1 MVFIFD
7 ANGNLCNSIPENVY
21 EGSNEANTI
30 VVVAPWTSGTQVY
43 MSYQLPNSLYSEPVL
58 LTEFDTSPLPED
70 LKANAWS
77 IDIDDVITQSSGRVN
92 FQFFAVTAGKILPS
106 ASVVAGGSAI
116 IEATVN
122 ATIFATKVQYGGQY
136 VFEYNG
142 EVWRLDGNAVN
153 LSDYGITLTSG
164 VPQSDSTLTVTY
176 KAGSVKRQ
184 ATAIVSVPINKGNE
198 IILPETPS
206 QTIYDQILAA
216 LATVKDDI
224 SNLESNVSTLQ
235 GEVSTLQA
243 DVSTLQTDVSD
254 IQTTISNREF
264 ESKALLPWD
273 STFTYKQGDTVFH
286 NGLLFKLRATTNRG
300 TEPTDYESRTATW
313 VCVGVGKRS
322 YLTGDIG
329 GEIFNSYSSN
339 VASGD
344 YSHAE
349 GRNTQAGG
357 LASHAEGLNTI
368 ASGDYSH
375 AEGGSCVATGNCSH
389 AGGKDSGTS
398 YEASFVHGTGVQG
411 SGPNSAAFGKYN
423 KNTQG
428 VLFAIGD
435 GSSTDDRK
443 NAFEVK
449 SDTIVSRNIS
459 FDGTNK
465 MSEANKAILT
475 GTDTLATQEWTQENA
490 GKIDS
495 ISVNGK
501 NVPADAN
508 KNVNLEVLEKT
519 GGTISGNLSIQGN
532 LNVAGTTVTQDTE
545 TLLVKDNIVVTNSD
559 KAELVNLSGLAINK
573 NANQTYG
580 IMYDPTTDSVK
591 LGLGTIDETGKFTFS
606 ENGNPVA
613 VRADSSLLVDG
624 HLIKWDATNNRF
636 VDSGKSVDDF
646 VLKGEIKQDYQI
658 VTAEPEDKSQ
668 GKMIYEKSSG
678 VTLGKGVVNK
688 TLVDEFYSSPSDFL
702 GKFSDGTAT
711 ASDMEN
717 YEYLL
722 SSSGGFVIGYIN
734 IGNLP
739 ELTQYVAS
747 SSSFDLLFKV
757 NNGEE
762 QTDTLT
768 LDTSG
773 VFYVGT
779 KLTVLRTNKLGETT
793 GVPDDYYTATIQDTE
808 YFAVATTDTI
818 QITKLKLGDAYIN
831 IDKGGSE
838 GPFAIENLKIAD
850 GTQYKSLKDLIIGDI
865 STVLDTINGE
875 VI

>member
-1 MVFIFD
+1 MAVIED
-7 ANGNLCNSIPENVY
+7 VASNADMIKIANAVRAVTRTKGKMTIPQMPERLMNIQVVVTKDVAADFSTGNSIVLGTFDSVMNHLF
-21 EGSNEANTI
+21 I
-30 VVVAPWTSGTQVY
+30 VSPKTSADA
-43 MSYQLPNSLYSEPVL
+43 VL
-58 LTEFDTSPLPED
+58 LAKV
-70 LKANAWS
+70 KAELELTYS
-77 IDIDDVITQSSGRVN
+77 KETGELS
-92 FQFFAVTAGKILPS
+92 VTYERPQLA
-106 ASVVAGGSAI
+106 AS
-116 IEATVN
+116 
-122 ATIFATKVQYGGQY
+122 
-136 VFEYNG
+136 
-142 EVWRLDGNAVN
+142 AVN
-153 LSDYGITLTSG
+153 LKIVDMLLSEQDTSAGFLVNLGVGGAIEEYDATRNYEEGEAFLYKNNFGVTLVAHS
-164 VPQSDSTLTVTY
+164 
-176 KAGSVKRQ
+176 AEEF
-184 ATAIVSVPINKGNE
+184 N
-198 IILPETPS
+198 S
-206 QTIYDQILAA
+206 QHNSLIANQIWDEANLQYIDLVNLSQMVDA
-216 LATVKDDI
+216 L
-224 SNLESNVSTLQ
+224 Q
-235 GEVSTLQA
+235 
-243 DVSTLQTDVSD
+243 
-254 IQTTISNREF
+254 
-264 ESKALLPWD
+264 ESKLD
-273 STFTYKQGDTVFH
+273 
-286 NGLLFKLRATTNRG
+286 
-300 TEPTDYESRTATW
+300 
-313 VCVGVGKRS
+313 
-322 YLTGDIG
+322 
-329 GEIFNSYSSN
+329 
-339 VASGD
+339 
-344 YSHAE
+344 
-349 GRNTQAGG
+349 
-357 LASHAEGLNTI
+357 
-368 ASGDYSH
+368 
-375 AEGGSCVATGNCSH
+375 
-389 AGGKDSGTS
+389 
-398 YEASFVHGTGVQG
+398 
-411 SGPNSAAFGKYN
+411 
-423 KNTQG
+423 
-428 VLFAIGD
+428 
-435 GSSTDDRK
+435 
-443 NAFEVK
+443 
-449 SDTIVSRNIS
+449 
-459 FDGTNK
+459 
-465 MSEANKAILT
+465 KA
-475 GTDTLATQEWTQENA
+475 
-490 GKIDS
+490 
-495 ISVNGK
+495 
-501 NVPADAN
+501 
-508 KNVNLEVLEKT
+508 

-545 TLLVKDNIVVTNSD
+545 TLLVKDNIIVTNSD
-559 KAELVNLSGLAINK
+559 KADLLNLSGLAINK

-591 LGLGTIDETGKFTFS
+591 LGLGSIDETGKFTFS

-793 GVPDDYYTATIQDTE
+793 GVSDDYYSVTIRSE
-808 YFAVATTDTI
+808 SFAVATTDTI
-818 QITKLKLGDAYIN
+818 QITKLKLGDVYIN

-850 GTQYKSLKDLIIGDI
+850 GTKYNTLKYLINAGMQEKLTAGTGIIIENDVISATAQETQIDNTTITKTTDGKLQAVGLQDETDSKILTAHDI
-865 STVLDTINGE
+865 WLACSIERE
-875 VI
+875 V

>member
-7 ANGNLCNSIPENVY
+7 AKGNLCNSIPENVY

-58 LTEFDTSPLPED
+58 MTEFDTSPLPED

-136 VFEYNG
+136 VFAYNG

-224 SNLESNVSTLQ
+224 SNLESDVSTLQ
-235 GEVSTLQA
+235 TDVSNLQT

-273 STFTYKQGDTVFH
+273 STFTYKQGDVVFH
-286 NGLLFKLRATTNRG
+286 NGSLFRLRSTTNRG
-300 TEPTDYESRTATW
+300 TEPTDYEAQTATW
-313 VCVGVGKRS
+313 VRVSVGNRYSATG
-322 YLTGDIG
+322 GDIG
-329 GEIFNSYSSN
+329 GEIFNSKSNIASGIYSHAEGKNATASGAASHAEGFGSN
-339 VASGD
+339 ASGD

-349 GRNTQAGG
+349 GYYCT
-357 LASHAEGLNTI
+357 
-368 ASGDYSH
+368 
-375 AEGGSCVATGNCSH
+375 ATGECSH
-389 AGGKDSGTS
+389 AGGKDSKTT
-398 YEASFVHGTGVQG
+398 YEASFVYGTGVTG
-411 SGPNSAAFGKYN
+411 IGPNSVVFGKYN
-423 KNTQG
+423 KTSPG
-428 VLFAIGD
+428 VWFAIGD
-435 GSSTDDRK
+435 GSSGNNRQ
-443 NAFEVK
+443 NAFEVRT
-449 SDTIVSRNIS
+449 DTIIPRNIS
-459 FDGTNK
+459 FDGTHK
-465 MSEANKAILT
+465 MLEANKAVLT

-519 GGTISGNLSIQGN
+519 GGTISGNLSVQGN
-532 LNVAGTTVTQDTE
+532 LNVAGTTVTKDTE

-559 KAELVNLSGLAINK
+559 KADLLNLSGLAINK

-591 LGLGTIDETGKFTFS
+591 LGLGSIDETGKFTFS

-658 VTAEPEDKSQ
+658 VTTEPEDKSQ

-678 VTLGKGVVNK
+678 
-688 TLVDEFYSSPSDFL
+688 
-702 GKFSDGTAT
+702 A
-711 ASDMEN
+711 
-717 YEYLL
+717 
-722 SSSGGFVIGYIN
+722 
-734 IGNLP
+734 
-739 ELTQYVAS
+739 
-747 SSSFDLLFKV
+747 
-757 NNGEE
+757 
-762 QTDTLT
+762 
-768 LDTSG
+768 
-773 VFYVGT
+773 
-779 KLTVLRTNKLGETT
+779 
-793 GVPDDYYTATIQDTE
+793 
-808 YFAVATTDTI
+808 
-818 QITKLKLGDAYIN
+818 
-831 IDKGGSE
+831 
-838 GPFAIENLKIAD
+838 FAIENLKIAD
-850 GTQYKSLKDLIIGDI
+850 GTQYKPLKDLIIGDI
-865 STVLDTINGE
+865 GTVLDAINGE

>member
-58 LTEFDTSPLPED
+58 MTSFDTAMFPVD
-70 LKANAWS
+70 FKANAWS
-77 IDIDDVITQSSGRVN
+77 IDIDDVITQSSGIVN
-92 FQFFAVTAGKILPS
+92 FQFFAVTAGKISPS
-106 ASVVAGGSAI
+106 ASIVAGGSAI

-184 ATAIVSVPINKGNE
+184 ATATVSVPINKGNE

-216 LATVKDDI
+216 LA
-224 SNLESNVSTLQ
+224 
-235 GEVSTLQA
+235 
-243 DVSTLQTDVSD
+243 D
-254 IQTTISNREF
+254 IQNDIDNGWF
-264 ESKALLPWD
+264 ESHAILPWD
-273 STFTYKQGDTVFH
+273 SGFTYKQGDIVFH
-286 NGLLFKLRATTNRG
+286 NGLLFRLRAATNRG
-300 TEPTDYESRTATW
+300 TEPTDYESQTSTW

-322 YLTGDIG
+322 STTGNLG

-357 LASHAEGLNTI
+357 AASHAEGLNTI
-368 ASGDYSH
+368 TSGDYSH
-375 AEGGSCVATGNCSH
+375 AEGNFCITIGNCSH

-398 YEASFVHGTGVQG
+398 YEASFVHGTGVKD
-411 SGPNSAAFGKYN
+411 SGPNSVAFGKYN

-428 VLFAIGD
+428 ILFAIGD
-435 GSSTDDRK
+435 GSSGDDRK

-459 FDGTNK
+459 FDGTHK
-465 MSEANKAILT
+465 MSEANKAVLT

-495 ISVNGK
+495 ISVNGT
-501 NVPADAN
+501 NIPADAN

-519 GGTISGNLSIQGN
+519 GGTISGNLSVQGN

-545 TLLVKDNIVVTNSD
+545 TLLVKDNIIVTNSD
-559 KAELVNLSGLAINK
+559 KADLVNLSGLAINK

-591 LGLGTIDETGKFTFS
+591 LGLGSIDETGEFTFS
-606 ENGNPVA
+606 ESGNPVA

-646 VLKGEIKQDYQI
+646 VLKGEIQQDYQI
-658 VTAEPEDKSQ
+658 VTEEPTDKSQ
-668 GKMIYEKSSG
+668 GKMIYEKSS
-678 VTLGKGVVNK
+678 
-688 TLVDEFYSSPSDFL
+688 
-702 GKFSDGTAT
+702 
-711 ASDMEN
+711 
-717 YEYLL
+717 
-722 SSSGGFVIGYIN
+722 
-734 IGNLP
+734 
-739 ELTQYVAS
+739 
-747 SSSFDLLFKV
+747 
-757 NNGEE
+757 
-762 QTDTLT
+762 
-768 LDTSG
+768 
-773 VFYVGT
+773 
-779 KLTVLRTNKLGETT
+779 
-793 GVPDDYYTATIQDTE
+793 
-808 YFAVATTDTI
+808 
-818 QITKLKLGDAYIN
+818 
-831 IDKGGSE
+831 GGSE

-850 GTQYKSLKDLIIGDI
+850 GTQYKPLKDLIIGDI
-865 STVLDTINGE
+865 STVLDAINGE

>member
-116 IEATVN
+116 LEATVN
-122 ATIFATKVQYGGQY
+122 ASIFATKEQYGGQY

-216 LATVKDDI
+216 LASIQNDI
-224 SNLESNVSTLQ
+224 DN
-235 GEVSTLQA
+235 GW
-243 DVSTLQTDVSD
+243 
-254 IQTTISNREF
+254 F
-264 ESKALLPWD
+264 ESHAILPWD
-273 STFTYKQGDTVFH
+273 SAFTYKQGDVVFH
-286 NGLLFKLRATTNRG
+286 NGLLFRLRATTNRG
-300 TEPTDYESRTATW
+300 TEPTDYESQTSTW

-322 YLTGDIG
+322 SQVGNLG

-357 LASHAEGLNTI
+357 AASHAEGLNTI
-368 ASGDYSH
+368 TSGDYSH
-375 AEGGSCVATGNCSH
+375 AEGNFCIAIGNCSH

-398 YEASFVHGTGVQG
+398 YEASFVHGTGVKD
-411 SGPNSAAFGKYN
+411 SGPNSVAFGKYN

-435 GSSTDDRK
+435 GSSGDDRK

-459 FDGTNK
+459 FDGTHK
-465 MSEANKAILT
+465 MSEANKAVLT

-495 ISVNGK
+495 ISVNGI
-501 NVPADAN
+501 NIPADAN
-508 KNVNLEVLEKT
+508 KNVNLEVLETT
-519 GGTISGNLSIQGN
+519 GGTISGNLSVQGN

-559 KAELVNLSGLAINK
+559 KTDLLNLSGLAINK

-580 IMYDPTTDSVK
+580 IMYDPATDSVK
-591 LGLGTIDETGKFTFS
+591 LGLGSIDETGKFTFS
-606 ENGNPVA
+606 ENGNSVA

-636 VDSGKSVDDF
+636 VDSGKSVDDMEDLANK
-646 VLKGEIKQDYQI
+646 VTQI
-658 VTAEPEDKSQ
+658 TEENKASEVAYPSVKAVTGYVDSVVGAIDTWLQ
-668 GKMIYEKSSG
+668 NIY
-678 VTLGKGVVNK
+678 
-688 TLVDEFYSSPSDFL
+688 
-702 GKFSDGTAT
+702 
-711 ASDMEN
+711 
-717 YEYLL
+717 
-722 SSSGGFVIGYIN
+722 
-734 IGNLP
+734 
-739 ELTQYVAS
+739 
-747 SSSFDLLFKV
+747 
-757 NNGEE
+757 NGE
-762 QTDTLT
+762 
-768 LDTSG
+768 G
-773 VFYVGT
+773 V
-779 KLTVLRTNKLGETT
+779 
-793 GVPDDYYTATIQDTE
+793 
-808 YFAVATTDTI
+808 
-818 QITKLKLGDAYIN
+818 
-831 IDKGGSE
+831 
-838 GPFAIENLKIAD
+838 
-850 GTQYKSLKDLIIGDI
+850 
-865 STVLDTINGE
+865 
-875 VI
+875 

>member
-7 ANGNLCNSIPENVY
+7 AKGNLCNSIPENVY

-116 IEATVN
+116 LEATVN
-122 ATIFATKVQYGGQY
+122 ASIFATKVQYGGQY
-136 VFEYNG
+136 VFAYNG

-216 LATVKDDI
+216 LASIQNDI
-224 SNLESNVSTLQ
+224 DNCW
-235 GEVSTLQA
+235 
-243 DVSTLQTDVSD
+243 
-254 IQTTISNREF
+254 F

-273 STFTYKQGDTVFH
+273 STFTYKQGDVVFH
-286 NGLLFKLRATTNRG
+286 NGSLFRLRSTTNRG
-300 TEPTDYESRTATW
+300 TEPTDYEAQTATW
-313 VCVGVGKRS
+313 VRVSVGNRYSATG
-322 YLTGDIG
+322 GDIG
-329 GEIFNSYSSN
+329 GEIFNSKSNIASGIYSHAEGKNATASGAASHAEGFGSN
-339 VASGD
+339 ASGD

-349 GRNTQAGG
+349 GYYCT
-357 LASHAEGLNTI
+357 
-368 ASGDYSH
+368 
-375 AEGGSCVATGNCSH
+375 ATGECSH
-389 AGGKDSGTS
+389 AGGKDSKTT
-398 YEASFVHGTGVQG
+398 YEASFVYGTGVTG
-411 SGPNSAAFGKYN
+411 IGPNSVVFGKYN
-423 KNTQG
+423 KTSPG
-428 VLFAIGD
+428 VWFAIGD
-435 GSSTDDRK
+435 GSSGNNRK
-443 NAFEVK
+443 NAFEVRT
-449 SDTIVSRNIS
+449 DTIIPRNIS
-459 FDGTNK
+459 FDGTHK
-465 MSEANKAILT
+465 MLERNKAILT
-475 GTDTLATQEWTQENA
+475 GEDTLATQEWTQENA

-495 ISVNGK
+495 ISVNGT
-501 NVPADAN
+501 NIPADAN

-519 GGTISGNLSIQGN
+519 GGTISGNLSVQGN

-545 TLLVKDNIVVTNSD
+545 TLLVKDNIIVTNSD
-559 KAELVNLSGLAINK
+559 KADLVNLSGLAINK

-591 LGLGTIDETGKFTFS
+591 LGLGSIDETGKFTFS

-658 VTAEPEDKSQ
+658 VTEEPEDKSQ

-678 VTLGKGVVNK
+678 VTLGKAVIDK
-688 TLVDEFYSSPSDFL
+688 TAGAGQYYSSPSDLVDKIF
-702 GKFSDGTAT
+702 GGTAVP
-711 ASDMEN
+711 SDIET

-722 SSSGGFVIGYIN
+722 FRDGADGSPKEYVGGYIN
-734 IGNLP
+734 IGDLP
-739 ELTQYVAS
+739 ELTQYALTHDSIEVI
-747 SSSFDLLFKV
+747 FKV
-757 NNGEE
+757 NNGAE
-762 QTDTLT
+762 QSDILT
-768 LDTSG
+768 KNSDGSFG
-773 VFYVGT
+773 NA
-779 KLTVLRTNKLGETT
+779 TNKFQTMKSANLVEGA
-793 GVPDDYYTATIQDTE
+793 GGDYYTLDLQAGG
-808 YFAVATTDTI
+808 VAQSFKVAETDTI
-818 QITKLKLGDAYIN
+818 QITKLKLGDVYIN

-838 GPFAIENLKIAD
+838 GLFAIENLKIAD
-850 GTQYKSLKDLIIGDI
+850 GTQYKPLKDLIIGDI
-865 STVLDTINGE
+865 STVLDAINGE

>member
-7 ANGNLCNSIPENVY
+7 AKGNLCNSIPENVY

-77 IDIDDVITQSSGRVN
+77 IDIDDVITQSSGKVN

-116 IEATVN
+116 LEATVN

-216 LATVKDDI
+216 LASIQNDI
-224 SNLESNVSTLQ
+224 DN
-235 GEVSTLQA
+235 GW
-243 DVSTLQTDVSD
+243 
-254 IQTTISNREF
+254 F

-273 STFTYKQGDTVFH
+273 SAFTYKQGDVVFH

-300 TEPTDYESRTATW
+300 TEPTEYEGQTSTW
-313 VCVGVGKRS
+313 VCVGVGKRYFAS
-322 YLTGDIG
+322 EGDLG

-357 LASHAEGLNTI
+357 AASHAEGLNTI
-368 ASGDYSH
+368 TSGDYSH
-375 AEGGSCVATGNCSH
+375 AEGNFCIAIGNCSH
-389 AGGKDSGTS
+389 AGGNNSGTS
-398 YEASFVHGTGVQG
+398 YEASFVHGTGVKD
-411 SGPNSAAFGKYN
+411 SGPNSVAFGKYN

-435 GSSTDDRK
+435 GSSGDDRK

-495 ISVNGK
+495 ISVNGI
-501 NVPADAN
+501 NIPADAN

-519 GGTISGNLSIQGN
+519 GGTISGNLSVQGN

-545 TLLVKDNIVVTNSD
+545 TLLVKDNIIVTNSD
-559 KAELVNLSGLAINK
+559 KADLVNLSGLAINK

-658 VTAEPEDKSQ
+658 VTEEPEDKSQ

-678 VTLGKGVVNK
+678 VTFGKGVVNK
-688 TLVDEFYSSPSDFL
+688 TIVDEFYSSPSDFF
-702 GKFSDGTAT
+702 GKFSEGTAT
-711 ASDMEN
+711 ASDIEN

-722 SSSGGFVIGYIN
+722 SSSNGFVIGYIN
-734 IGNLP
+734 IGSLP

-768 LDTSG
+768 LETNTG
-773 VFYVGT
+773 FYIGS

-793 GVPDDYYTATIQDTE
+793 GVSDDYYSVTIQDTE

-850 GTQYKSLKDLIIGDI
+850 GTQYKPLKDLIIGDI
-865 STVLDTINGE
+865 GTVLDAINGE